1 MDKLGKIILS
11 ITFILFLTCRKKEL
25 IIPNPPVYSPVDD
38 EPTWSPDGKLIAY
51 THFPYLDT
59 AFANYEIWILN
70 IETGEKR
77 FLCYGFQPDFSP
89 NGKKIAFV
97 DVINYGIAIINVNG
111 DSLVHLTYGRGLSP
125 HWSPDGKRILFW
137 SGQKI
142 WTIKIDGTDEK
153 VLISNAKM
161 IGEADWSPV
170 NPNQLVCSGLWYW
183 GYDTSRAESLFTEA
197 IFICDTL
204 GNNRFLLF
212 KSPLS
217 ASYARNP
224 EWSPD
229 GKKVVFSGRLK
240 NQDGWNGPQIYVIN
254 ADGTNLKQLTTE
266 GGDQPYWS
274 WDAKKIVYLRFN
286 WWINPE
292 EDTRNGYLWVM
303 DADGSNK
310 KQITFP

>member
-11 ITFILFLTCRKKEL
+11 ITFILFLPCRKKEL

-70 IETGEKR
+70 IENGEKR

-125 HWSPDGKRILFW
+125 HWSPDGK
-137 SGQKI
+137 
-142 WTIKIDGTDEK
+142 
-153 VLISNAKM
+153 
-161 IGEADWSPV
+161 
-170 NPNQLVCSGLWYW
+170 
-183 GYDTSRAESLFTEA
+183 
-197 IFICDTL
+197 
-204 GNNRFLLF
+204 
-212 KSPLS
+212 
-217 ASYARNP
+217 
-224 EWSPD
+224 
-229 GKKVVFSGRLK
+229 KVVFSGRLK

-266 GGDQPYWS
+266 GG
-274 WDAKKIVYLRFN
+274 ANHIGLGMLKR
-286 WWINPE
+286 
-292 EDTRNGYLWVM
+292 
-303 DADGSNK
+303 
-310 KQITFP
+310 